1 MPNLSEPDPDK
12 NRARAVW
19 AEQPSQVL
27 LKASQ
32 VYSQSAQ
39 TANSAVDRFMFDEA
53 CWHYRQAAYRLYP
66 LRVQDLSAY
75 QQEIDPLPA
84 SDRSRDRGHQV
95 ILDTELHI
103 QTTLDAALA
112 ALTGAAPLVPLLAA
126 LYEVSCE
133 WRDDVAAGLGPQN
146 TVLER

>member
-1 MPNLSEPDPDK
+1 MPNPLEPDPDA
-12 NRARAVW
+12 NLARAEW

-27 LKASQ
+27 LQASE
-32 VYSQSAQ
+32 VYAQSAE
-39 TANSAVDRFMFDEA
+39 TATSAVDRFMFDEA
-53 CWHYRQAAYRLYP
+53 SWHYRQAAHRLYP

-84 SDRSRDRGHQV
+84 SARSRDRGHQV
-95 ILDTELHI
+95 ILDTELHV

-112 ALTGAAPLVPLLAA
+112 ALTGAAPLAPLLAA
-126 LYEVSCE
+126 LYETSCA
-133 WRDDVAAGLGPQN
+133 WRDDIAADLGPQN

>member
-1 MPNLSEPDPDK
+1 MPNPSEPDPDATL
-12 NRARAVW
+12 ARAEW
-19 AEQPSQVL
+19 AEQPAQVL
-27 LKASQ
+27 LKASE
-32 VYSQSAQ
+32 VYAQSAQ
-39 TANSAVDRFMFDEA
+39 TALSGVDRFMFDEA
-53 CWHYRQAAYRLYP
+53 CWHYRQAAHRLYP

-112 ALTGAAPLVPLLAA
+112 ALTGAAPFAPLMAA
-126 LYEVSCE
+126 LYDVSCA
-133 WRDDVAAGLGPQN
+133 WREDIAAGLGPQN
-146 TVLER
+146 AVLER